1 MGLATFVF
9 CNKVLFHIFCYYWGK
24 DNHLLYQEFV
34 IKWLIRNIK
43 LAMYAQTTLYSK
55 VELAIFYTLSL
66 TYIKLLLT
74 KLISIPATAAHTC
87 LPFQH
92 QNQLPK
98 TCTF

>member
-1 MGLATFVF
+1 
-9 CNKVLFHIFCYYWGK
+9 
-24 DNHLLYQEFV
+24 
-34 IKWLIRNIK
+34 
-43 LAMYAQTTLYSK
+43 MYAQTTLYSK

-74 KLISIPATAAHTC
+74 KLISIIPATAAHTC
-87 LPFQH
+87 LPFQY

>member
-1 MGLATFVF
+1 
-9 CNKVLFHIFCYYWGK
+9 
-24 DNHLLYQEFV
+24 
-34 IKWLIRNIK
+34 
-43 LAMYAQTTLYSK
+43 MYAQTTLYSK

>member
-1 MGLATFVF
+1 
-9 CNKVLFHIFCYYWGK
+9 
-24 DNHLLYQEFV
+24 
-34 IKWLIRNIK
+34 
-43 LAMYAQTTLYSK
+43 MYAQTTLYSK

-92 QNQLPK
+92 QN
-98 TCTF
+98 

>member
-1 MGLATFVF
+1 
-9 CNKVLFHIFCYYWGK
+9 
-24 DNHLLYQEFV
+24 
-34 IKWLIRNIK
+34 
-43 LAMYAQTTLYSK
+43 MYAQTTLYSK

-74 KLISIPATAAHTC
+74 KLRSIPATAAHTC
-87 LPFQH
+87 LPFQY